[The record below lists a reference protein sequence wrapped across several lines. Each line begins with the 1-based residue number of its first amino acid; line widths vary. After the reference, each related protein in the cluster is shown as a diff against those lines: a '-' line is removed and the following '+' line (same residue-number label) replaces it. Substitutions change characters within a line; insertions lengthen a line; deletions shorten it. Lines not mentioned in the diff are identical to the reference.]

1 MGYTCDEAGEVV
13 HVNFFYSNKEFTKT
27 SCIRQRAT
35 VQNVGLGTEWRI
47 SPQFGVYLP
56 VSIPYLVVDCVEDY
70 SSTIIGVPDRSYV
83 WIMTRVP
90 DPEAAVVEAL
100 TTKAQLLG
108 FNVTKLQ
115 PITQY
120 WPSGPPQ

>member
-1 MGYTCDEAGEVV
+1 
-13 HVNFFYSNKEFTKT
+13 
-27 SCIRQRAT
+27 

-47 SPQFGVYLP
+47 SPQFGAYLP
-56 VSIPYLVVDCVEDY
+56 VSIPYLVVDCAEDY
-70 SSTIIGVPDRSYV
+70 SSTIIGVPDRSYL

-120 WPSGPPQ
+120 WPGGPPQGEPSTSLEA